1 MEVKEFK
8 AGQFALIEGEGLAKD
23 GLPGGTIVYL
33 AGETLL
39 RESEDDPYLLRRAFL
54 AAKVVDYHI
63 QVEDKPFLITN
74 KNLAPV
80 EDFELAALEEVYH
93 SDFAPKEEVD
103 EEDFLSGVTC
113 NPDAPEEC
121 ESCQ

>member
-1 MEVKEFK
+1 VEVKEFS
-8 AGQFALIEGEGLAKD
+8 AGQFALIEGNDIAAD
-23 GLPGGTIVYL
+23 GLPEGTIVYL
-33 AGETLL
+33 AGETLI
-39 RESEDDPYLLRRAFL
+39 REVENDPYLLRRAFL
-54 AAKVVDYHI
+54 AAKVVEYHI

-80 EDFELAALEEVYH
+80 EEFELAALEEAYH

-103 EEDFLSGVTC
+103 EEDFLSGVAC
-113 NPDAPEEC
+113 NSDTPEEC